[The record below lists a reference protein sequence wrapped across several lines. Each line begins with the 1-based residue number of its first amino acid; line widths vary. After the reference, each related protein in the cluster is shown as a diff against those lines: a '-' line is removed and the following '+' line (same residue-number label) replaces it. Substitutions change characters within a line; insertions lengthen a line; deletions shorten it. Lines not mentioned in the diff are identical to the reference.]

1 MSETNY
7 QDMYRSEGL
16 EHVEIM
22 NNALL
27 KLEEKPKSKEHID
40 QIFRSAHTI
49 KGMAATMGYE
59 QTKELCK
66 NVENIFDKIR
76 KNQKDLTPQLA
87 TAIFKCIDT
96 LHQMINDENKKIDLD
111 SLKSMLENP
120 EEFKSV
126 EKSDTISS
134 VQLPTISVKM
144 SELDSL
150 VNLVGELIISKMKLE
165 RSLKDEGSVK
175 SQTELSDLGRLV
187 TDLQYQS
194 LKLRLVP
201 IDTIFGRV
209 QRVVRDISNQLG
221 KKVELHLEGAKIELD
236 RTILNSITEPLLHIL
251 RNCVDHGIESVSER
265 KSLNKPESGNIIVTA
280 SHIGEQV
287 VIKIEDDGKG
297 IDLERLKSK
306 AVENGI
312 LTQDQ
317 ANEITND
324 KAIELLGTPGLSTAK
339 EVTDI
344 SGRGV
349 GMDVVINKIQEVS
362 GNLKIS
368 TIKGQGTTMML
379 MIPLSVSIIGGL
391 LVNVSD
397 QKYILPISSIT
408 TTVKLNKNEIKSIH
422 GVEVIE
428 YLDKIIPIVRVSD
441 ILEIKKSNED
451 LSNNDVTI
459 VIVDKGGKPY
469 GLVVDSFERKQ
480 EVVIKKFSNTSDSKK
495 SFTNATILPD
505 GKVAL
510 ILDPGM
516 II

>member
-1 MSETNY
+1 LPENNY
-7 QDMYRSEGL
+7 QEMYHSEGL
-16 EHVEIM
+16 EHIEIM
-22 NNALL
+22 NQALL
-27 KLEEKPKSKEHID
+27 KLEENPASKEHID
-40 QIFRSAHTI
+40 LIFRSAHTI
-49 KGMAATMGYE
+49 KGMAATMGYV

-66 NVENIFDKIR
+66 NIENIFDKIR
-76 KNQKDLTPQLA
+76 KKQKDLTPQLA

-111 SLKSMLENP
+111 SLISMLENP
-120 EEFKSV
+120 KESKNV
-126 EKSDTISS
+126 EKFDTISPA
-134 VQLPTISVKM
+134 QLPTISVKM

-165 RSLKDEGSVK
+165 NSLKDEGSVK
-175 SQTELSDLGRLV
+175 SQTELLDLGRLV
-187 TDLQYQS
+187 SDLQYQS

-209 QRVVRDISNQLG
+209 QRVVRDTSNQLG
-221 KKVELHLEGAKIELD
+221 KKIQLHLEGAKIELD
-236 RTILNSITEPLLHIL
+236 RTILNSILEPLLHIL
-251 RNCVDHGIESVSER
+251 RNCVDHGIESTSER
-265 KSLNKPESGNIIVTA
+265 KSLNKPEAGNIKITA

-287 VIKIEDDGKG
+287 VIKIEDDGRG
-297 IDLERLKSK
+297 IDLEKLKAK

-312 LTQDQ
+312 ITQEQ

-324 KAIELLGTPGLSTAK
+324 KIIDLLGTPGLSTAK

-349 GMDVVINKIQEVS
+349 GMDVVINKVQEVG
-362 GNLKIS
+362 GNLKIT
-368 TIKGQGTTMML
+368 TIKGQGTTMIL

-391 LVNVSD
+391 LVNVSN
-397 QKYILPISSIT
+397 QKYVLPISSIT
-408 TTVKLNKNEIKSIH
+408 TTVKLNKNQIKSVH

-441 ILEIKKSNED
+441 ILEIKKSNE
-451 LSNNDVTI
+451 NFEKNEVTI
-459 VIVDKGGKPY
+459 VIIDKGGKPY

-480 EVVIKKFSNTSDSKK
+480 EIVIKKFSNTSDSKN

>member
-209 QRVVRDISNQLG
+209 QRVVRDTSNQLG

-368 TIKGQGTTMML
+368 TIKGQGTTIML

>member
-1 MSETNY
+1 
-7 QDMYRSEGL
+7 MYRSEGL
-16 EHVEIM
+16 EHIEIM

-27 KLEEKPKSKEHID
+27 KLEEKPKSKEQID
-40 QIFRSAHTI
+40 LIFRSAHTI
-49 KGMAATMGYE
+49 KGMAATMGYV

-66 NVENIFDKIR
+66 NIENIFDKIR
-76 KNQKDLTPQLA
+76 KNEKDLTSKLA
-87 TAIFKCIDT
+87 TAIFKCIDV

-111 SLKSMLENP
+111 SLKSILENP
-120 EEFKSV
+120 EEFNNV
-126 EKSDTISS
+126 EKSATISS
-134 VQLPTISVKM
+134 PELPTISVKM

-165 RSLKDEGSVK
+165 KSLKDEGSVK
-175 SQTELSDLGRLV
+175 SQTDLLDLGRLV
-187 TDLQYQS
+187 TDLQYHS

-209 QRVVRDISNQLG
+209 QRVVRDTSNELG
-221 KKVELHLEGAKIELD
+221 KKVQLHLEGAKIELD

-251 RNCVDHGIESVSER
+251 RNCVDHGIESTSER
-265 KSLNKPESGNIIVTA
+265 KSLNKPELGNIQVTA
-280 SHIGEQV
+280 SHLGEQV

-297 IDLERLKSK
+297 IDLDRLKAK

-324 KAIELLGTPGLSTAK
+324 KAIDLLGTPGLSTAK

-349 GMDVVINKIQEVS
+349 GMDVVINKVQEVG
-362 GNLKIS
+362 GNLKIT

-391 LVNVSD
+391 LVNVSN
-397 QKYILPISSIT
+397 QKYILPISSII
-408 TTVKLNKNEIKSIH
+408 TTVKLNKNEIKSVH

-428 YLDKIIPIVRVSD
+428 HLDKIIPIVRVSD
-441 ILEIKKSNED
+441 ILEIKQNNED
-451 LSNNDVTI
+451 LSSNKVTV

-480 EVVIKKFSNTSDSKK
+480 EVVIKKFSNTSDSTK

-505 GKVAL
+505 GNVAL

-516 II
+516 IV

>member
-1 MSETNY
+1 MPETNY

-16 EHVEIM
+16 EHIEIM

-27 KLEEKPKSKEHID
+27 KLEEKPKSKEHLD
-40 QIFRSAHTI
+40 LIFRSAHTI
-49 KGMAATMGYE
+49 KGMAATMGYV

-66 NVENIFDKIR
+66 NIENIFDKIR
-76 KNQKDLTPQLA
+76 KNEKELTPQLA
-87 TAIFKCIDT
+87 TSIFRCIDT
-96 LHQMINDENKKIDLD
+96 LHQMIDDENKKIDLE
-111 SLKSMLENP
+111 SLVSMLENP
-120 EEFKSV
+120 DESKNI
-126 EKSDTISS
+126 EKSNTVYST
-134 VQLPTISVKM
+134 QLPTISVKM

-165 RSLKDEGSVK
+165 NSLKDEGSVK
-175 SQTELSDLGRLV
+175 SQAELLDLGRLV
-187 TDLQYQS
+187 SDLQYQS

-201 IDTIFGRV
+201 ISTIFGRV
-209 QRVVRDISNQLG
+209 QRVVRDTSNQLG
-221 KKVELHLEGAKIELD
+221 KKIQLNLEGEKIELD
-236 RTILNSITEPLLHIL
+236 RTILNSITEPLLHII
-251 RNCVDHGIESVSER
+251 RNCVDHGIESESER
-265 KSLNKPESGNIIVTA
+265 KSLNKPESGNIQITA
-280 SHIGEQV
+280 SHVGEQV
-287 VIKIEDDGKG
+287 IIKIEDDGRG
-297 IDLERLKSK
+297 IDLERLRVK

-312 LTQDQ
+312 LSEEQ
-317 ANEITND
+317 ANEITDD

-349 GMDVVINKIQEVS
+349 GMDVVINKVQEVG
-362 GNLKIS
+362 GNLKI
-368 TIKGQGTTMML
+368 TTLKGKGTTMML

-391 LVNVSD
+391 LVNVSN
-397 QKYILPISSIT
+397 QKYVLPISSIT
-408 TTVKLNKNEIKSIH
+408 TTVKLNKNEIKSVH

-451 LSNNDVTI
+451 FSNKEVTI

-480 EVVIKKFSNTSDSKK
+480 EIVIKKFSNTSDSKK

-505 GKVAL
+505 GQVAL
-510 ILDPGM
+510 ILEPGM

>member
-1 MSETNY
+1 MPENNY
-7 QDMYRSEGL
+7 QEMYNSEAL

-22 NNALL
+22 NQALL

-40 QIFRSAHTI
+40 LIFRSAHTI
-49 KGMAATMGYE
+49 KGMAATMGYV
-59 QTKELCK
+59 QTKDLCK
-66 NVENIFDKIR
+66 NIENIFDEIR
-76 KNQKDLTPQLA
+76 KKQKELTPQLA
-87 TAIFKCIDT
+87 TAIFKCIDS
-96 LHQMINDENKKIDLD
+96 LYQMINDENKKIDLD
-111 SLKSMLENP
+111 SLISMLENP
-120 EEFKSV
+120 EKSKNI
-126 EKSDTISS
+126 ENFDTISS
-134 VQLPTISVKM
+134 IQLPTISVKM

-165 RSLKDEGSVK
+165 NSLKDEGSVR
-175 SQTELSDLGRLV
+175 SQTALLDLGRLV
-187 TDLQYQS
+187 SDLQYQS

-201 IDTIFGRV
+201 IDTIFARV
-209 QRVVRDISNQLG
+209 QRVVRDTSNQLG
-221 KKVELHLEGAKIELD
+221 KEIKLHLEGAKIELD
-236 RTILNSITEPLLHIL
+236 RTILNSISEPLLHII
-251 RNCVDHGIESVSER
+251 RNCVDHGIESPAER
-265 KSLNKPESGNIIVTA
+265 KSLNKPESGNITVTA

-287 VIKIEDDGKG
+287 VIKIEDDGGG
-297 IDLERLKSK
+297 IDLERLKAK

-324 KAIELLGTPGLSTAK
+324 KAIDLLGTPGLSTAK

-349 GMDVVINKIQEVS
+349 GMDVVINRVQEVG
-362 GNLKIS
+362 GNLKIT

-391 LVNVSD
+391 VVNVSNE
-397 QKYILPISSIT
+397 KYVLPISSIT
-408 TTVKLNKNEIKSIH
+408 TTVKLNKNKIKSVH
-422 GVEVIE
+422 GIEVIE

-441 ILEIKKSNED
+441 ILEIKQSNENI
-451 LSNNDVTI
+451 LNNEVTI
-459 VIVDKGGKPY
+459 VIIDKGGKLY

-480 EVVIKKFSNTSDSKK
+480 EIVIKKFSNTSDSKK

-510 ILDPGM
+510 ILEPGM

>member
-66 NVENIFDKIR
+66 NIENIFDKIR
-76 KNQKDLTPQLA
+76 KNQKDLTSQLA

-111 SLKSMLENP
+111 SLKFMLENP

-126 EKSDTISS
+126 EKLDTISS
-134 VQLPTISVKM
+134 AQLPTISVKM

-175 SQTELSDLGRLV
+175 SQTELLDLGRLV

-194 LKLRLVP
+194 LKLRLVS

-209 QRVVRDISNQLG
+209 QRVVRDTSNQLG
-221 KKVELHLEGAKIELD
+221 KKVQLHLEGAKIELD

-362 GNLKIS
+362 GNLKIT

-408 TTVKLNKNEIKSIH
+408 TTVKLNKNEIKSVH

-510 ILDPGM
+510 ILDPGL